1 MRKFWKGLKAG
12 SEMGIVRFSSKSWVN
27 VATLR
32 LNEVKNTAAD
42 NSEKIWRVPII
53 FEIKLRMDFL
63 DQWILKFWSLNYS
76 VY

>member
-1 MRKFWKGLKAG
+1 MRKCWKGLKAG
-12 SEMGIVRFSSKSWVN
+12 PEMGIVRFSSKSWVN

-53 FEIKLRMDFL
+53 FEIELRMDFL
-63 DQWILKFWSLNYS
+63 DQ
-76 VY
+76 